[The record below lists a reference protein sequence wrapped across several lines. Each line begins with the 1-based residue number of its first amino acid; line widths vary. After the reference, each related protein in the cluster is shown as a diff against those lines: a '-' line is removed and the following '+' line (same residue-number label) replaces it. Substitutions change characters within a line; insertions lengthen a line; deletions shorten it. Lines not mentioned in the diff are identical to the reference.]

1 MRSRLSVLFALAAL
15 AALLLTGCSL
25 GDMASSAL
33 PIVGNVAT
41 TVAGTVADTVAD
53 TVGQQLPTV
62 AASAGAITSQAGAAL
77 ETVSQVNPTAEP
89 EVVEQ
94 VPPVIEPVPVPITSD
109 EQTLIDL
116 YKRVNPG
123 VVTIYMTSGS
133 GSGFIIDANGLVVTN
148 AHVAGGADKVEVTLQ
163 DGSKFPAVVKGVD
176 EKTDLALLQIKAG
189 KPLPFVEFGD
199 SSKVRV
205 GDKVLAIGNPFGL
218 GGTVT
223 AGIVSATGREIG
235 QGPYEDFLQIDA
247 PINRGNSGGPTFN
260 LHGQVVGV
268 NTAIFSP
275 SGGSIGI
282 GFAISS
288 NLAKQIVA
296 DLEDDGRV
304 ERGWLGVAIQQ
315 IDPDIASSLGLA
327 QPEGALVAKVEPNSP
342 AAGAGIKNR
351 DVIVEYAGKKIATLR
366 DLTRAVAATDAGTK
380 VDVVVWRDGKQQ
392 TVAATIQQQ
401 KNDEQVASN
410 DQPTADNQP
419 KLGLALAPLSE
430 EMRQRL
436 GMDDNQD
443 GVLVQRVVP
452 NSPAESK
459 GVRPGDVIL
468 EVGGHSVTSPQQV
481 IDAVKSAH
489 GNGAKSVLLL
499 LQRNGQPTYEA
510 IPFAAS

>member
-1 MRSRLSVLFALAAL
+1 MQNELPTGRTRRVLRSRGLVLGSAAAVALIAGIAGGTAAW
-15 AALLLTGCSL
+15 S
-25 GDMASSAL
+25 DNPVPQSAQ
-33 PIVGNVAT
+33 IT
-41 TVAGTVADTVAD
+41 
-53 TVGQQLPTV
+53 QLPADQGYADLV
-62 AASAGAITSQAGAAL
+62 AAVAPAVVNVSV
-77 ETVSQVNPTAEP
+77 ERTVDEDEGGSGLPQGMNDP
-89 EVVEQ
+89 EMRRFFERFFGEMPDASPRGQ
-94 VPPVIEPVPVPITSD
+94 ERQRAHG
-109 EQTLIDL
+109 E
-116 YKRVNPG
+116 
-123 VVTIYMTSGS
+123 
-133 GSGFIIDANGLVVTN
+133 GSGFIIDPSGLVVTN

-163 DGSKFPAVVKGVD
+163 DGSKLEATVKGVD

-189 KPLPFVEFGD
+189 KSLPFVEFGD
-199 SSKVRV
+199 SGKVRV

-235 QGPYEDFLQIDA
+235 QGPYEDFLQVDA

-268 NTAIFSP
+268 NTAIYSP

-315 IDPDIASSLGLA
+315 IDPDIASSLGLPHA
-327 QPEGALVAKVEPNSP
+327 EGALVAKVEPDSP

-366 DLTRAVAATDAGTK
+366 DLTRAVADTDAGSK
-380 VDVVVWRDGKQQ
+380 VDVVVMRDGKRESL
-392 TVAATIQQQ
+392 AATIQEQ
-401 KNDEQVASN
+401 KSDEQVAAN
-410 DQPTADNQP
+410 DQPAADNQP

-436 GMDDNQD
+436 GLEDNQD
-443 GVLVQRVVP
+443 GVLVQRVMP